1 MIKILI
7 LIFIQF
13 IEIKS
18 ELIDLRKNISQ
29 ERNERNERIYLKEN
43 ALTKLKDDL
52 FETQKNESNKNKE
65 VVEGKYQL

>member
-7 LIFIQF
+7 LIFLQF

-18 ELIDLRKNISQ
+18 ELIDLRNIISYYYT
-29 ERNERNERIYLKEN
+29 ERNFRIYLYEN
-43 ALTKLKDDL
+43 ALKKLKDDL